1 MRGTIGNKYHTQ
13 CIIPR
18 SSQVTGWSHVPR
30 GYSVSVV
37 FGPGFKF
44 TPFERVIKI
53 TARYGRDA
61 DGRILEF
68 GVYRPLGG
76 KLWLFTILS

>member
-1 MRGTIGNKYHTQ
+1 M
-13 CIIPR
+13 
-18 SSQVTGWSHVPR
+18 
-30 GYSVSVV
+30 SVV